1 MNNENRHE
9 ELTRSQPQQQP
20 SARVSTAGRFARRVT
35 VSCLLVILLGW
46 VLQRSPGENWWATV
60 FLTYAPQ
67 ALWLVPAVL
76 ALLVTLICRERFLSF
91 VATVLVAFVL
101 VVLMGWQWRTSA
113 PPKVQDSLVVA
124 SWNVHNGWRSAKRVR
139 LSLDEIGADIVLTQ
153 EAIDKHFLPYFEGF
167 ECVRTRGQRI
177 FIRRQPP
184 LDPDAQDSVPNAPS
198 RQVLSDGLVLLA
210 DGWRPAHQARVQ
222 FGDRHI
228 SLLDV
233 HLVVGDKYPG
243 RDRLTR
249 HPRSYLRR
257 TAQLRRDQIAFIA
270 RWAKQE
276 PGPFIIAGDFNTPPH
291 ASVWQPLLPLATDVF
306 AARGRGFGYTYR
318 RHLPL
323 WRIDYLWVSPHFRV
337 LRCGTFDGGM
347 SDHLGVWA
355 ELEFVQ

>member
-1 MNNENRHE
+1 MNNENRRE
-9 ELTRSQPQQQP
+9 ELTRSQPQRP
-20 SARVSTAGRFARRVT
+20 SARVSTAGRFARWVI
-35 VSCLLVILLGW
+35 SLSLLIVVLGW
-46 VLQRSPGENWWATV
+46 GLQRWPGENWWASA
-60 FLTYAPQ
+60 FLTYAPEV
-67 ALWLVPAVL
+67 LWLLPAAL
-76 ALLVTLICRERFLSF
+76 ALMVALICRERFLSF
-91 VATVLVAFVL
+91 IAAILVGFVV

-113 PPKVQDSLVVA
+113 PAKVQDSFVVA
-124 SWNVHNGWRSAKRVR
+124 SWNVRNGWRSAKRAR
-139 LSLDEIGADIVLTQ
+139 MSLDEIGADIILTQ
-153 EAIDKHFLPYFEGF
+153 EAIDNRFLPYFEGF

-177 FIRRQPP
+177 FIRRQSP
-184 LDPDAQDSVPNAPS
+184 LSPGPQDSVPDAPS
-198 RQVLSDGLVLLA
+198 RQVLSDGLIVLG

-222 FGDRHI
+222 LGDRHI

-243 RDRLTR
+243 RAGLTR
-249 HPRSYLRR
+249 HPRSYLHR
-257 TAQLRRDQIAFIA
+257 TVQLRRDQIAFIA
-270 RWAKQE
+270 RWAKQQ
-276 PGPFIIAGDFNTPPH
+276 PGAFIIAGDFNTPPH
-291 ASVWQPLLPLATDVF
+291 ASVWQPLLPLVTDAF